1 MMAPP
6 PVGAGDCLHPGL
18 AEPRTKEDWFSYV
31 FYEPPSRPLLPPYEV
46 YLAMDEDDA
55 ERRRLNRSRNRYH
68 SALVLAWTPAVRH
81 FETEITEL
89 LAANE
94 MAPPGARLGLL
105 IDGPPTVGKST
116 LVKMIA
122 RKFEQELR
130 EDFPERFAPDRLG
143 DYVPVVYI
151 SLTDQVT
158 PKQISLAIA
167 RYLNVPTSG
176 TKDTIDDR
184 VLTALTACG
193 TQLIIFDDLHFLDC
207 SFKEGRASND
217 HIKFL
222 ANHAPCTIIGT
233 GADLENSP
241 LLSEGG
247 PAVPRRRSG
256 RTRTPPPAAV
266 GDVRTQTAGR
276 FSRQELAPFSLD
288 SDDGILQWVGVI
300 RSLERSLAL
309 YRHEEESLTRRHW
322 RYLHERTDGSIAGL
336 HALIRRSAVRA
347 VQQGTEAITREVM
360 DSIVLSYAHERAY
373 AKVTELKTRQ
383 KAREAKQ
390 KQGGQR
396 AAADGSV

>member
-1 MMAPP
+1 
-6 PVGAGDCLHPGL
+6 
-18 AEPRTKEDWFSYV
+18 
-31 FYEPPSRPLLPPYEV
+31 
-46 YLAMDEDDA
+46 MDKDDA

-68 SALVLAWTPAVRH
+68 SALVLAWTPAVQH

-116 LVKMIA
+116 LVKMIG
-122 RKFEQELR
+122 RQFEQDLR
-130 EDFPERFAPDRLG
+130 EDFPERFAPERLG
-143 DYVPVVYI
+143 AYVPVVYI

-158 PKQISLAIA
+158 PKQISIAIA

-207 SFKEGRASND
+207 SLKEGRASND

-233 GADLENSP
+233 GVDLEDSP

-247 PAVPRRRSG
+247 PTGPVKRNARVKAPASG
-256 RTRTPPPAAV
+256 P
-266 GDVRTQTAGR
+266 RTQTAGR
-276 FSRQELAPFSLD
+276 FSRQELSAFALD
-288 SDDGILQWVGVI
+288 SKRSIVEWVGVI
-300 RSLERSLAL
+300 SSLEKALAL
-309 YRHEEESLTRRHW
+309 YRHEEKSLTRQHW
-322 RYLHERTDGSIAGL
+322 RYLHERTNGSIAGL

-360 DSIVLSYAHERAY
+360 DSIVLSYAHEREY
-373 AKVTELKTRQ
+373 AKVTDLKSRMV
-383 KAREAKQ
+383 ARNAGKQ
-390 KQGGQR
+390 NKQR
-396 AAADGSV
+396 PAADGSA

>member
-1 MMAPP
+1 MAPP
-6 PVGAGDCLHPGL
+6 PGDDGECLHPGL
-18 AEPRTKEDWFSYV
+18 AEPRTKEDWFTYV
-31 FYEPPSRPLLPPYEV
+31 FYDPPSRPLLPPYEV
-46 YLAMDEDDA
+46 YLAMDDA
-55 ERRRLNRSRNRYH
+55 ERRRLNRTRNRYH
-68 SALVLAWTPAVRH
+68 SALVLAWTPAVQH

-130 EDFPERFAPDRLG
+130 EDFPERFAPERLG
-143 DYVPVVYI
+143 SYVPVVYI

-176 TKDTIDDR
+176 TKDIIDDR
-184 VLTALTACG
+184 VLTALTASG

-207 SFKEGRASND
+207 AHKEGRASND

-222 ANHAPCTIIGT
+222 ANHAPCTIVGT
-233 GADLENSP
+233 GVDLENSP

-247 PAVPRRRSG
+247 PAVPRRRSD
-256 RTRTPPPAAV
+256 RTRTPAPTGSDA
-266 GDVRTQTAGR
+266 RTQTAGR
-276 FSRQELAPFSLD
+276 FSRQELAPFTLD
-288 SDDGILQWVGVI
+288 NDDSILQWVGVI
-300 RSLERSLAL
+300 RSLESSLAL
-309 YRHEEESLTRRHW
+309 YQHEKESLTRRHW

-347 VQQGTEAITREVM
+347 VQQGTEAITQEIM

-373 AKVTELKTRQ
+373 AKVTELKSRQTTR
-383 KAREAKQ
+383 AAKQ
-390 KQGGQR
+390 KQDGKR
-396 AAADGSV
+396 AAADGSA

>member
-1 MMAPP
+1 MAPP
-6 PVGAGDCLHPGL
+6 PEWSESLHPGL
-18 AEPRTKEDWFSYV
+18 AEPRTNEDWFAYV
-31 FYEPPSRPLLPPYEV
+31 FYEPPPRPRLPPYDV
-46 YLAMDEDDA
+46 YAAMDEDDA
-55 ERRRLNRSRNRYH
+55 ERRRLNRDRNRYH
-68 SALVLAWTPAVRH
+68 SALVLAWTPAVQH

-116 LVKMIA
+116 LVKMIG
-122 RKFEQELR
+122 RKFEQDLR
-130 EDFPERFAPDRLG
+130 EDFPERFAPERLG
-143 DYVPVVYI
+143 VYVPVVYI

-158 PKQISLAIA
+158 PKQISIAIA
-167 RYLNVPTSG
+167 RYLSTSTSG

-207 SFKEGRASND
+207 SLKDGRASND

-233 GADLENSP
+233 GVDLEDSP

-247 PAVPRRRSG
+247 PTGPVKRNARVKSPPSSG
-256 RTRTPPPAAV
+256 P
-266 GDVRTQTAGR
+266 RTQTAGR
-276 FSRQELAPFSLD
+276 FSRQELNAFALD
-288 SDDGILQWVGVI
+288 SEQHILEWVGVI
-300 RSLERSLAL
+300 HSLEKVLAL
-309 YRHEEESLTRRHW
+309 YNHEDGSLTRKHW
-322 RYLHERTDGSIAGL
+322 RYLHERTNGSIAGL

-347 VQQGTEAITREVM
+347 VQQGTEAITREIM

-373 AKVTELKTRQ
+373 AKVVELRSRTS
-383 KAREAKQ
+383 AKGRS
-390 KQGGQR
+390 KQSTKSS
-396 AAADGSV
+396 AADGSA

>member
-6 PVGAGDCLHPGL
+6 GDSECLHPGL
-18 AEPRTKEDWFSYV
+18 AEPRTKEEWFAYV
-31 FYEPPSRPLLPPYEV
+31 FYEPPPRPHLPPYDV
-46 YLAMDEDDA
+46 YAAMDKDDA

-68 SALVLAWTPAVRH
+68 SALVLAWTPAVQH

-116 LVKMIA
+116 LVKMIG
-122 RKFEQELR
+122 RKFEQDLR

-143 DYVPVVYI
+143 AYVPVVYV

-158 PKQISLAIA
+158 PKQISIAIA

-207 SFKEGRASND
+207 SLKEGRASND

-233 GADLENSP
+233 GVDLEDSP

-247 PAVPRRRSG
+247 PAGPVKRNTRGKSSPSSG
-256 RTRTPPPAAV
+256 P
-266 GDVRTQTAGR
+266 RTQTAGR
-276 FSRQELAPFSLD
+276 FSRQELAPFALD
-288 SDDGILQWVGVI
+288 SDTGILQWVGVI
-300 RSLERSLAL
+300 NSLENALAL
-309 YRHEEESLTRRHW
+309 YRHESKSLTRRHW
-322 RYLHERTDGSIAGL
+322 RYLHDRTNGSIAGL

-347 VQQGTEAITREVM
+347 VQQGTEAITREIM

-373 AKVTELKTRQ
+373 ARVVELQSRSS
-383 KAREAKQ
+383 AKSGSEQ
-390 KQGGQR
+390 NKKPP
-396 AAADGSV
+396 AADGSA

>member
-1 MMAPP
+1 MAPP
-6 PVGAGDCLHPGL
+6 PGDDGESLHPGL
-18 AEPRTKEDWFSYV
+18 AEPRTKEDWFGYV
-31 FYEPPSRPLLPPYEV
+31 FYDPPPRPLLPPYEV
-46 YLAMDEDDA
+46 YLAMDDA

-68 SALVLAWTPAVRH
+68 SALVLAWTPAVQH

-130 EDFPERFAPDRLG
+130 EDFPERFAPERLG
-143 DYVPVVYI
+143 SYVPVVYI

-184 VLTALTACG
+184 VLTALTSSG
-193 TQLIIFDDLHFLDC
+193 SQLIIFDDLHFLDC
-207 SFKEGRASND
+207 SLKEGRASND

-233 GADLENSP
+233 GVDLENSP
-241 LLSEGG
+241 LLGEGG
-247 PAVPRRRSG
+247 PTGP
-256 RTRTPPPAAV
+256 RTRPARTRVPVPA
-266 GDVRTQTAGR
+266 GAGPRTQTAGR
-276 FSRQELAPFSLD
+276 FGRQELAAFTLD
-288 SDDGILQWVGVI
+288 SDDSILQWVGVI

-347 VQQGTEAITREVM
+347 VRQGTEAITREIM

-373 AKVTELKTRQ
+373 AKVTDLKSRQ
-383 KAREAKQ
+383 AATEAK
-390 KQGGQR
+390 KRDRKRPAAGGS
-396 AAADGSV
+396 A

>member
-1 MMAPP
+1 MAPLP
-6 PVGAGDCLHPGL
+6 PEDVECLHPGL
-18 AEPRTKEDWFSYV
+18 AEPRMKEDWFAYV
-31 FYEPPSRPLLPPYEV
+31 FYDPPSRPFLPSYEV
-46 YLAMDEDDA
+46 YLAMDGA
-55 ERRRLNRSRNRYH
+55 ERRRLNRIRNRYH
-68 SALVLAWTPAVRH
+68 SALVLAWTPAVQH

-130 EDFPERFAPDRLG
+130 EDFPERFVPERLG
-143 DYVPVVYI
+143 SYVPVVYI

-184 VLTALTACG
+184 VLTALTASG

-207 SFKEGRASND
+207 SLKEGRASND

-222 ANHAPCTIIGT
+222 ANHAPCTIVGT
-233 GADLENSP
+233 GVDLENSP

-247 PAVPRRRSG
+247 PIGPRTKSARPKSPASG
-256 RTRTPPPAAV
+256 P
-266 GDVRTQTAGR
+266 RTQTAGR
-276 FSRQELAPFSLD
+276 FSRQELAPFALD
-288 SDDGILQWVGVI
+288 SNDRILQWVAVI
-300 RSLERSLAL
+300 RSLESSLAL
-309 YRHEEESLTRRHW
+309 YQHKEESLTRRHW

-347 VQQGTEAITREVM
+347 VQQGTEAITREIM

-373 AKVTELKTRQ
+373 AKVTELKSRQ
-383 KAREAKQ
+383 AATEAKKQSQ
-390 KQGGQR
+390 KQR
-396 AAADGSV
+396 AADGTA

>member
-1 MMAPP
+1 M
-6 PVGAGDCLHPGL
+6 
-18 AEPRTKEDWFSYV
+18 
-31 FYEPPSRPLLPPYEV
+31 LPPYDSYV
-46 YLAMDEDDA
+46 TMDEA
-55 ERRRLNRSRNRYH
+55 EQRRLNRSRNRYH
-68 SALVLAWTPAVRH
+68 SALVLAWTPAVQH

-116 LVKMIA
+116 LVKMIG

-130 EDFPERFAPDRLG
+130 EDFPERFSPDRLG
-143 DYVPVVYI
+143 CYVPVVYI

-158 PKQISLAIA
+158 PKQISIAIA

-184 VLTALTACG
+184 VLTALTASG

-207 SFKEGRASND
+207 SLKEGRASND

-233 GADLENSP
+233 GVDLEESP

-247 PAVPRRRSG
+247 PTGPVKRTSRVKAPTSG
-256 RTRTPPPAAV
+256 P
-266 GDVRTQTAGR
+266 RTQTAGR
-276 FSRQELAPFSLD
+276 FSRQELSAFALD
-288 SDDGILQWVGVI
+288 SEERILQWVGVI
-300 RSLERSLAL
+300 HSLEKALAL
-309 YRHEEESLTRRHW
+309 YQHKDESLTRQHW

-347 VQQGTEAITREVM
+347 VQQGAEAITREIM

-373 AKVTELKTRQ
+373 AKVVDLQSRASVKGGS
-383 KAREAKQ
+383 KQ
-390 KQGGQR
+390 IRKR
-396 AAADGSV
+396 PAADGSA

>member
-1 MMAPP
+1 MAPP
-6 PVGAGDCLHPGL
+6 PGDDGESLHPGL
-18 AEPRTKEDWFSYV
+18 AEPRTKENWFGYV
-31 FYEPPSRPLLPPYEV
+31 FYDPPPRPLLPPYEV
-46 YLAMDEDDA
+46 YLAINDA

-68 SALVLAWTPAVRH
+68 SALVLAWTPAVQH

-130 EDFPERFAPDRLG
+130 EDFPERFAPERLG
-143 DYVPVVYI
+143 SYVPVVYI

-184 VLTALTACG
+184 VLTALTASG
-193 TQLIIFDDLHFLDC
+193 SQLIIFDDLHFLDC
-207 SFKEGRASND
+207 SLKEGRASND

-233 GADLENSP
+233 GVDLENSP

-247 PAVPRRRSG
+247 ATGP
-256 RTRTPPPAAV
+256 RTRPARTRIPVPA
-266 GDVRTQTAGR
+266 GAGPRTQTAGR
-276 FSRQELAPFSLD
+276 FSRQELAAFTLD
-288 SDDGILQWVGVI
+288 SDDRILQWVGVI

-322 RYLHERTDGSIAGL
+322 RYLHERTNGSIAGL

-347 VQQGTEAITREVM
+347 VQQGTEAITRETM

-373 AKVTELKTRQ
+373 AKVTDL
-383 KAREAKQ
+383 KARQTATGAK
-390 KQGGQR
+390 KQAR
-396 AAADGSV
+396 KRPAAEGSA

>member
-1 MMAPP
+1 MAPLAP
-6 PVGAGDCLHPGL
+6 EDVECLHPGL
-18 AEPRTKEDWFSYV
+18 AEPRMKEDWFAYV
-31 FYEPPSRPLLPPYEV
+31 FYDPPSRPLLPSYEV
-46 YLAMDEDDA
+46 YLAMDGT
-55 ERRRLNRSRNRYH
+55 ERRRLNRIRNRYH
-68 SALVLAWTPAVRH
+68 SALVLAWTPAVQH

-130 EDFPERFAPDRLG
+130 EDFPERFVPERLG
-143 DYVPVVYI
+143 SYVPVVYV

-184 VLTALTACG
+184 VLTALTASG

-207 SFKEGRASND
+207 SLKEGRASND

-222 ANHAPCTIIGT
+222 ANHAPCTIVGT
-233 GADLENSP
+233 GVDLENSP

-247 PAVPRRRSG
+247 PVGPRTKPARPKSPASG
-256 RTRTPPPAAV
+256 P
-266 GDVRTQTAGR
+266 RTQTAGR
-276 FSRQELAPFSLD
+276 FSRQELAPFALD
-288 SDDGILQWVGVI
+288 SNDRILQWVAVI
-300 RSLERSLAL
+300 RSLESSLAL
-309 YRHEEESLTRRHW
+309 YQHEEESLTRRHW

-347 VQQGTEAITREVM
+347 VQQGTEAITREIM

-373 AKVTELKTRQ
+373 AKVTELKSRQ
-383 KAREAKQ
+383 AATEAK
-390 KQGGQR
+390 KQSRKQQ
-396 AAADGSV
+396 AADGTV

>member
-1 MMAPP
+1 MAPP
-6 PVGAGDCLHPGL
+6 PLAGVDCTHPGL
-18 AEPRTKEDWFSYV
+18 AEPRTKEDWVTYV
-31 FYEPPSRPLLPPYEV
+31 FYEPPPRPLLPPYDI
-46 YLAMDEDDA
+46 YKAMDRDST
-55 ERRRLNRSRNRYH
+55 ERRHLNRSRNRYH
-68 SALVLAWTPAVRH
+68 SALVLAWTPAISH

-122 RKFEQELR
+122 RKFEQDLR
-130 EDFPERFAPDRLG
+130 EDFPERFAPERLG
-143 DYVPVVYI
+143 SYVPVVYI

-158 PKQISLAIA
+158 PKQISIAIA

-222 ANHAPCTIIGT
+222 ANHVPCTLIGT
-233 GADLENSP
+233 GVDLEDSP

-247 PAVPRRRSG
+247 PTGPVKQNSRLKTLASG
-256 RTRTPPPAAV
+256 P
-266 GDVRTQTAGR
+266 RTQTAGR
-276 FSRQELAPFSLD
+276 FSRQELTPFALD
-288 SDDGILQWVGVI
+288 SEADILQWVGVV
-300 RSLERSLAL
+300 RSLEGALSLYL
-309 YRHEEESLTRRHW
+309 HEEESLTRRHW
-322 RYLHERTDGSIAGL
+322 RYLHDRTEGSIAGL
-336 HALIRRSAVRA
+336 HALLRRSAVRA
-347 VQQGTEAITREVM
+347 IQQGTEAITRETM
-360 DSIVLSYAHERAY
+360 DSIILSYAHERAY
-373 AKVTELKTRQ
+373 AKVTELKSRKSTRG
-383 KAREAKQ
+383 RSKQ
-390 KQGGQR
+390 QP
-396 AAADGSV
+396 AADGSA